1 MGQVAGVPRSIAIDH
16 QRRFCVVSAMTITSE
31 QLTVILDA
39 LLYSAQNIRGGGNS
53 LEVYK
58 QLVNDMLQQQPDNP
72 DK

>member
-1 MGQVAGVPRSIAIDH
+1 
-16 QRRFCVVSAMTITSE
+16 MTITSE